1 MYVGD
6 SIGVSVG
13 VGRSFVVDG
22 ARIKGADSF
31 VSVEE
36 VIAGSA
42 LVAQR
47 PEDDARV
54 VTVAQD
60 HAFCAIQH
68 SRLPTGLAGDDLRVV
83 AAI

>member
-6 SIGVSVG
+6 SIGVSAG
-13 VGRSFVVDG
+13 VGRPFVVDRT
-22 ARIKGADSF
+22 RIERTNGLMSGQ
-31 VSVEE
+31 E

-47 PEDDARV
+47 PEDDAGV

-68 SRLPTGLAGDDLRVV
+68 SGLPTGLAGDDLRVV

>member
-1 MYVGD
+1 MSGD
-6 SIGVSVG
+6 E
-13 VGRSFVVDG
+13 VV
-22 ARIKGADSF
+22 
-31 VSVEE
+31 
-36 VIAGSA
+36 AGSA

-47 PEDDARV
+47 PEDDAGV

-68 SRLPTGLAGDDLRVV
+68 SGLPTGLAGDDLRVV